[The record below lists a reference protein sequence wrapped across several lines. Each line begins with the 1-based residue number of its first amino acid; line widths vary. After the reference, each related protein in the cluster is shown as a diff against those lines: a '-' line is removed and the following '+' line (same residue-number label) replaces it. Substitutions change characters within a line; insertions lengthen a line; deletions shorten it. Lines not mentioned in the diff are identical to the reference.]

1 MILAQEIPASREFI
15 VMKHARLFA
24 GLAVLCLLAGSAY
37 AVAKLAPAVVDD
49 NICTGCG
56 KCVEKCPE
64 AAISLNDDGMAL
76 VDQDRCTG
84 CGKCTKA
91 CPFEA
96 VTIDG
101 SSS

>member
-1 MILAQEIPASREFI
+1 
-15 VMKHARLFA
+15 MKYANLFA

-37 AVAKLAPAVVDD
+37 AVAKLVPAVVDE
-49 NICTGCG
+49 NICSGCE

-64 AAISLNDDGMAL
+64 GAISLNDEGLAQ
-76 VDQDRCTG
+76 VDQNKCTG

-96 VTIDG
+96 VTISG
-101 SSS
+101 SS